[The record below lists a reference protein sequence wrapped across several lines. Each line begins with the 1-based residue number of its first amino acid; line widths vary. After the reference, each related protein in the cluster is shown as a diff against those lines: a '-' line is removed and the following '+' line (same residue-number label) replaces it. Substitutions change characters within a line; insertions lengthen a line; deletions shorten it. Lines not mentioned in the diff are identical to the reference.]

1 MTDEYLSKVDLIRER
16 ANVSYEKAADALEA
30 AGGNIVQALIMLEQE
45 STAST
50 PKDRLTNE
58 LFNAGSKLV
67 DTVKDVIDRGNK
79 MHIKIKKDNDTVV
92 SMPATIGVL
101 GAVLAPVAT
110 IVGAAAALATKCS
123 VSVEKE
129 GESVTCDHIPPV
141 V

>member
-1 MTDEYLSKVDLIRER
+1 MMDEYLSKVDLIRGR
-16 ANVSYEKAADALEA
+16 ANVNYQKAAETLEA
-30 AGGNIVQALIMLEQE
+30 AGGNVVQALIMLEQE
-45 STAST
+45 SAAST

-67 DTVKDVIDRGNK
+67 DTVKDVVDRGNK
-79 MHIKIKKDNDTVV
+79 IHIKVKKDNDTVV

-101 GAVLAPVAT
+101 GAVLAPAAT
-110 IVGAAAALATKCS
+110 LVGAAAALATKCS
-123 VSVEKE
+123 VSIEKE